1 MGLDLTAEYQYFAP
15 PIMLRV
21 TAERLLDQ
29 LELADRQLWVDS
41 KLDREWL
48 QTQSSIAMGLATALV
63 DALPPVR

>member
-1 MGLDLTAEYQYFAP
+1 MELDLTTECQYFAP

-29 LELADRQLWVDS
+29 LELVDRHLWVDQEA
-41 KLDREWL
+41 DREWL
-48 QTQSSIAMGLATALV
+48 RTQSGAAMALATALV